1 METVSLPSMTLWQ
14 FYGELGVQTVL
25 GVLFCWALYRLG
37 ARDPRLGWKPG
48 KVVAWLQ
55 DKMMY
60 ILLFAAGIASFELLP
75 TLYYSFINDVSEVA
89 AEAVVNSAGAAIDGT
104 LETPDAQELKDMAAN
119 VVWGEMDPGQH
130 ESLVLMSGFWLFFGW
145 CCYLASF
152 CASPVNFF
160 IKLVK
165 TLGYCCLSSAMILLP
180 MCMHRFTWEEF
191 ETPFYFL
198 VIAAI
203 CIVVTHSWTRKM
215 PPPLPPATSTPHSA

>member
-1 METVSLPSMTLWQ
+1 METTALPPMTLWQ
-14 FYGELGVQTVL
+14 FYAELLVQTAM
-25 GVLFCWALYRLG
+25 GVLFCWILYQLG
-37 ARDPRLGWKPG
+37 GRDPKLGWKPS
-48 KVVAWLQ
+48 KLVYWFQ
-55 DKMMY
+55 EK
-60 ILLFAAGIASFELLP
+60 ILFILIFAAAIASFELLP
-75 TLYYSFINDVSEVA
+75 KLYNSFINDVSEA
-89 AEAVVNSAGAAIDGT
+89 AANAVVDSAGAAIDGT
-104 LETPDAQELKDMAAN
+104 LETPDAQELKDMVAN
-119 VVWGEMDPGQH
+119 VVWGEMDPWQH
-130 ESLVLMSGFWLFFGW
+130 ESLVLMSAFWLFFGW

-180 MCMHRFTWEEF
+180 MCIHRFTWEEF

-215 PPPLPPATSTPHSA
+215 PPPLPPDTTTPPSA